1 LGTIAIPFAVSRR
14 YHEPRAW
21 KEAPMRCGKRVE
33 AKTDADSGDRER
45 DHSPPPSTVAAR
57 IARQIGET
65 VGRSAAD
72 DVQTETT
79 HTAHPHVADEADEA
93 RQRYLESRPGPH
105 S

>member
-1 LGTIAIPFAVSRR
+1 MR
-14 YHEPRAW
+14 YG
-21 KEAPMRCGKRVE
+21 MRVE
-33 AKTDADSGDRER
+33 AKADADQGDRER
-45 DHSPPPSTVAAR
+45 DHTPPPSAVAAR
-57 IARQIGET
+57 IARQIGES

-72 DVQTETT
+72 DTVTETT